1 MIGGVEGNG
10 APWWLAASAVALWL
24 LRETWGAIL
33 ARRKERTETDANV
46 DLLNGLVERV
56 KSLETSQAEVVKQYN
71 EEVRLRMKAGR
82 PITLQT
88 TRDSTAYVGVVALP
102 IVRALQASES
112 EARLS
117 PLELV
122 MPAHNGGDRT
132 FQVRWRRVD
141 GPAIEVEPTRFAVPA
156 LDSDLFSIT
165 LRLMTV

>member
-1 MIGGVEGNG
+1 MTRILLAGIELPADLQWTDEFTAWRVGQQVRNSLNG
-10 APWWLAASAVALWL
+10 AMIVQESA
-24 LRETWGAIL
+24 R
-33 ARRKERTETDANV
+33 
-46 DLLNGLVERV
+46 
-56 KSLETSQAEVVKQYN
+56 Q
-71 EEVRLRMKAGR
+71 AGR

-88 TRDSTAYVGVVALP
+88 TRDGTAYVGVVALP

-132 FQVRWRRVD
+132 FQVCWRRVD
-141 GPAIEVEPTRFAVPA
+141 GPAIQVEPTRFAVPA

>member
-1 MIGGVEGNG
+1 MTRILLAGIELPADLQWTDEFTAWRVGQQVRNSLNG
-10 APWWLAASAVALWL
+10 AMIVQESA
-24 LRETWGAIL
+24 R
-33 ARRKERTETDANV
+33 
-46 DLLNGLVERV
+46 
-56 KSLETSQAEVVKQYN
+56 Q
-71 EEVRLRMKAGR
+71 AGR

-88 TRDSTAYVGVVALP
+88 TRDGTAYVGVVALP

-165 LRLMTV
+165 IRLMTV

>member
-1 MIGGVEGNG
+1 MTRILLAGIELPADLQWTDEFTAWRVGQQVRNSLNG
-10 APWWLAASAVALWL
+10 AMIVQESA
-24 LRETWGAIL
+24 R
-33 ARRKERTETDANV
+33 
-46 DLLNGLVERV
+46 
-56 KSLETSQAEVVKQYN
+56 Q
-71 EEVRLRMKAGR
+71 AGR

-88 TRDSTAYVGVVALP
+88 TRDGTAYVGVVALP

-122 MPAHNGGDRT
+122 MPAHNGGDRS

>member
-1 MIGGVEGNG
+1 MTRILLAGIELPADLQWTDEFTAWRVGQQVRNSLNG
-10 APWWLAASAVALWL
+10 AMIVQESA
-24 LRETWGAIL
+24 R
-33 ARRKERTETDANV
+33 
-46 DLLNGLVERV
+46 
-56 KSLETSQAEVVKQYN
+56 Q
-71 EEVRLRMKAGR
+71 AGR

-88 TRDSTAYVGVVALP
+88 SRDGTAYVGVVALP

-156 LDSDLFSIT
+156 LDSDLFTIT

>member
-1 MIGGVEGNG
+1 MMTRILLAGIELPADLQWTDEFTAWRVGQQVRNSLNG
-10 APWWLAASAVALWL
+10 AMIVQESA
-24 LRETWGAIL
+24 R
-33 ARRKERTETDANV
+33 
-46 DLLNGLVERV
+46 
-56 KSLETSQAEVVKQYN
+56 Q
-71 EEVRLRMKAGR
+71 AGR

-88 TRDSTAYVGVVALP
+88 TRDGTAYVGVVALP

>member
-1 MIGGVEGNG
+1 MTRILLAGIELPADLQWTDEFTAWRVGQQVRNSLNG
-10 APWWLAASAVALWL
+10 AMIVQESA
-24 LRETWGAIL
+24 R
-33 ARRKERTETDANV
+33 
-46 DLLNGLVERV
+46 
-56 KSLETSQAEVVKQYN
+56 Q
-71 EEVRLRMKAGR
+71 AGR

-88 TRDSTAYVGVVALP
+88 TRDGTAYVGVVALP
-102 IVRALQASES
+102 IVRALQTSES

>member
-1 MIGGVEGNG
+1 MTRILLAGIELPADLQWTDEFTAWRVGQQVRNSLNG
-10 APWWLAASAVALWL
+10 AMIVQESA
-24 LRETWGAIL
+24 R
-33 ARRKERTETDANV
+33 
-46 DLLNGLVERV
+46 
-56 KSLETSQAEVVKQYN
+56 Q
-71 EEVRLRMKAGR
+71 AGR

-88 TRDSTAYVGVVALP
+88 TRDGTAYVGVVALP

-112 EARLS
+112 EARLA

>member
-1 MIGGVEGNG
+1 MTRILLAGIELPADLQWTDEFTAWRVGQQVRNSLNG
-10 APWWLAASAVALWL
+10 AMIVQESA
-24 LRETWGAIL
+24 R
-33 ARRKERTETDANV
+33 
-46 DLLNGLVERV
+46 
-56 KSLETSQAEVVKQYN
+56 Q
-71 EEVRLRMKAGR
+71 AGR

-88 TRDSTAYVGVVALP
+88 TRDGTAYVGVVALP
-102 IVRALQASES
+102 IGRALQASES